1 MNNNKVDSGDGGRVM
16 VESVVYN
23 TVYWGRR
30 RVRFK
35 NGDIYMV
42 RNKIK

>member
-23 TVYWGRR
+23 AVYRGRR
-30 RVRFK
+30 RIRFK
-35 NGDIYMV
+35 NGYIYIYGE
-42 RNKIK
+42 K